1 MDRLATLELD
11 AFPRRVTLMAV
22 AAFAVLLVDVITKTV
37 VVELDPNGLVFHVS
51 GREPFGLG
59 ASLIL
64 VAAAG
69 SVLACVLPVSAVAVA
84 AGLALGGALGNLASR
99 HLWSGFGGSPDFIR
113 FADGSKG
120 NLADLA
126 IAAGVSGMLIGT
138 VVWLVWKTF
147 GTGRNGGGAES
158 GGQSSSSSPS

>member
-37 VVELDPNGLVFHVS
+37 VVELDPNGLLFHVS

-84 AGLALGGALGNLASR
+84 AGLAFGGA
-99 HLWSGFGGSPDFIR
+99 PDFIR

-120 NLADLA
+120 NLADVA